1 MSDEKVTLRGKWLG
15 QRLRSLRTE
24 NGMTLDDVADYL
36 QRNPGTVSRFESG
49 VYPIRRP
56 DVLALLDLYGV
67 ADPRHRDGLMRLSE
81 SLWQKG
87 WWDGYADDVTGS
99 FIDYVWVESEAA
111 ELRFFENTLIP
122 GLLQT
127 PEYAEAW
134 IRAADE
140 RDDTEA
146 VTRLR
151 DLRMKRQEILHAA
164 EPTRLQVVLDEAVLH
179 RRVGD
184 DAVHLDQLRHLVQV
198 SRQANI
204 ALRVLPFETGAHA
217 SPTGTFRI
225 CLLDDPYPDVAYIE
239 TPKGAI
245 YVESPDV
252 QPIAQRYDRLWNAGA
267 SERNSVQMINALIKD
282 RE

>member
-1 MSDEKVTLRGKWLG
+1 MSKENVTLRGKWLG
-15 QRLRSLRTE
+15 QRLRSLRME
-24 NGMTLDDVADYL
+24 NDMTLDDVAEYL
-36 QRNPGTVSRFESG
+36 QRNPGTISRFESG
-49 VYPIRRP
+49 VYPIRRA

-67 ADPRHRDGLMRLSE
+67 ADPRHRDGLIRLSE

-87 WWDGYADDVTGS
+87 WWDGFADDVTGS
-99 FIDYVWVESEAA
+99 FIDYVWVESEAT
-111 ELRFFENTLIP
+111 ELRFYENTIVP

-140 RDDTEA
+140 RDDAETVA
-146 VTRLR
+146 RLR
-151 DLRMKRQEILHAA
+151 DLRMKRQDILHAD
-164 EPTRLQVVLDEAVLH
+164 EPTRLRVVLDEAALC

-184 DAVHLDQLRHLVQV
+184 DAVHMGQLRHLVTV
-198 SRQANI
+198 SSQANI
-204 ALRVLPFETGAHA
+204 ALRVLPFEAGPHA
-217 SPTGTFRI
+217 SPTGTFKI
-225 CLLDDPYPDVAYIE
+225 CLLEDPYPDVAYIE

-252 QPIAQRYDRLWNAGA
+252 KPIVERYDRLWNAAA
-267 SERNSVQMINALIKD
+267 SERNSVQMINALIED

>member
-1 MSDEKVTLRGKWLG
+1 MSKEKVTLRGKWLG
-15 QRLRSLRTE
+15 QRLRSLRLE
-24 NGMTLDDVADYL
+24 NDMTLDDVAEYL

-49 VYPIRRP
+49 EYPIRRP
-56 DVLALLDLYGV
+56 DVLALLDLYSV
-67 ADPRHRDGLMRLSE
+67 ADRRHRDGLVRLSE

-87 WWDGYADDVTGS
+87 WWDGYSEDVTGS
-99 FIDYVWVESEAA
+99 FIDYVWVESQAT

-134 IRAADE
+134 IRAADDH
-140 RDDTEA
+140 DDEEL
-146 VTRLR
+146 VSRLR
-151 DLRMKRQEILHAA
+151 DLRMKRQEILQSE
-164 EPTRLQVVLDEAVLH
+164 EPTQLRVVLDEAVLH

-184 DAVHLDQLRHLVQV
+184 AAAHADQLRHLLTMSKRV
-198 SRQANI
+198 NI
-204 ALRVLPFETGAHA
+204 SLRVLPFEAGAHA

-245 YVESPDV
+245 YVESPDTR
-252 QPIAQRYDRLWNAGA
+252 PILQRYDRLWTAA
-267 SERNSVQMINALIKD
+267 LSERGSHRRLSALIED